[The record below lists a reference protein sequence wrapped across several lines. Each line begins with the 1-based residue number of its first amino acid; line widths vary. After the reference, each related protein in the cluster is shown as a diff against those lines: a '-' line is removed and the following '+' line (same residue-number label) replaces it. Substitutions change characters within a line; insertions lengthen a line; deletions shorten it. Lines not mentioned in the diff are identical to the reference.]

1 MRLKLFLIFFSYSR
15 FTINNWL
22 DSTRNKKIIQ
32 VETDSAAQKRK
43 TSVEAEPS
51 KKEVVVPP
59 ANNATK
65 SDDIPKRK
73 SISKQNSKSSQEEEQ
88 SIKKF
93 LYLDLIE

>member
-1 MRLKLFLIFFSYSR
+1 M
-15 FTINNWL
+15 
-22 DSTRNKKIIQ
+22 
-32 VETDSAAQKRK
+32 
-43 TSVEAEPS
+43 
-51 KKEVVVPP
+51 VPP